1 MKKYYALL
9 LLVAASSAFA
19 QSNESEKEGLVKAE
33 RKSASKRMALQANPN
48 TLNYDIT
55 HEKLEF
61 TIDPAVYNIAGRVT
75 TTYKALS
82 NMNTIVF
89 DLAKIT
95 DPSDDNYD
103 SQIVVNAVRI
113 NNSDLAFTRNDTE
126 LIVTLPTTQATG
138 VSAVIEITYEG
149 APAGSGFGSFIATNH
164 GSTPVLWTLSEPFGA
179 RDWWPCKQDLND
191 KIDTGLDVYITAPTQ
206 YNSVSNGLQQ
216 SKTDN
221 GNGTSTTYFKH
232 NYPIAAYLVAI
243 ACTNYQIYT
252 QQGGLGTAESPFFPI
267 VNYAYPETAAA
278 NTASVAV
285 TPSIINFYETKF
297 GPYPFRNEKYGHA
310 QFGWGGGMEHQSVS
324 FMTAGNSGRYS
335 RSLIAHEMGHQWFGD
350 KVTCASWNNIWLN
363 EGFATYLASMVIQN
377 FDGENAF
384 TQDKASMVEYIIS
397 QPGGAIYMTDD
408 EATSVNRI
416 FSSRLS
422 YDKGGMVLN
431 MLRLKLGDTNFFQ
444 ALRNYLADPA
454 HAYGYATT
462 ADLKAHLEAVSGTS
476 LTEFF
481 NDWVYNQGYPI
492 YDITVRNTSSGF
504 ASIQVGQAQSHASV
518 SFFEGPVPVR
528 LTGSGGQE
536 LDVVLDNTS
545 NGQIFNVAVPFV
557 VTNVVFNPKSDIVA
571 EENVVTLA
579 TSAFDNLSASVLYP
593 NPASNKLTLQLP
605 SGVAVEKTIF
615 YNTIG
620 QMAKETTVE
629 NTWDVSDLASGIYF
643 MTVQTNAG
651 TKQLKFSKK

>member
-9 LLVAASSAFA
+9 LLITASAAFA
-19 QSNESEKEGLVKAE
+19 QSNVSDKEALVKAE

-61 TIDPAVYNIAGRVT
+61 TIDPAIYHIAGRVT
-75 TTYKALS
+75 TTYKALAS
-82 NMNTIVF
+82 MNTIVF

-95 DPSDDNYD
+95 NPDDENYD
-103 SQIVVNAVRI
+103 NQIVVDAVRL
-113 NNSDLAFTRNDTE
+113 NNSDLSFTRNDTE
-126 LIVTLPTTQATG
+126 LIVSLPATQAVNTT
-138 VSAVIEITYEG
+138 ATLEITYEG

-164 GSTPVLWTLSEPFGA
+164 GATPVLWTLSEPFGA

-191 KIDTGLDVYITAPTQ
+191 KIDTGIDVYITAPTQ
-206 YNSVSNGLQQ
+206 YTSVSNGLQQ

-232 NYPIAAYLVAI
+232 NYAIAAYLVAI

-267 VNYAYPETAAA
+267 VNYAYPETAVA

-285 TPSIINFYETKF
+285 TPAIINFYETKF

-310 QFGWGGGMEHQSVS
+310 QFGWGGGMEHQTVS
-324 FMTAGNSGRYS
+324 FMTAGQNGRYS

-350 KVTCASWNNIWLN
+350 KVTCGSWNHIWLN
-363 EGFATYLASMVIQN
+363 EGFATYLASMVIEN
-377 FDGENAF
+377 FDGEEAF
-384 TQDKASMVEYIIS
+384 TEDKRSMVDYITS
-397 QPGGAIYMTDD
+397 EVNGAIYMTDE
-408 EATSVNRI
+408 EATDVNRI
-416 FSSRLS
+416 FDGRLS
-422 YDKGGMVLN
+422 YDKGAMVLN
-431 MLRLKLGDTNFFQ
+431 MLRLKLGDANFFQ

-462 ADLKAHLEAVSGTS
+462 PDLQAHLEAVSGLN

-481 NDWVYNQGYPI
+481 NDWVYGQGYPF
-492 YDITVRNTSSGF
+492 YDITVRNTSAGN
-504 ASIQVGQAQSHASV
+504 ASIQVSQASSDESV
-518 SFFEGPVPVR
+518 SFFEGSVPVR
-528 LTGSGGQE
+528 LTGSGGQQ
-536 LDVVLDNTS
+536 LDVVLDHTS

-557 VTNVVFNPKSDIVA
+557 VTNVSFNPKSDVIA
-571 EENVVTLA
+571 QENDVVLA
-579 TSAFDNLSASVLYP
+579 TSSFDNLSAAVLYP

-605 SGVAVEKTIF
+605 SGVAVEKTAF
-615 YNTIG
+615 YNTLG
-620 QMAKETTVE
+620 QMTKETTSQ
-629 NTWDVSDLASGIYF
+629 NSWDVSDLASGIYF
-643 MTVQTNAG
+643 MTVQTNVG
-651 TKQLKFSKK
+651 TKQLKFIKK